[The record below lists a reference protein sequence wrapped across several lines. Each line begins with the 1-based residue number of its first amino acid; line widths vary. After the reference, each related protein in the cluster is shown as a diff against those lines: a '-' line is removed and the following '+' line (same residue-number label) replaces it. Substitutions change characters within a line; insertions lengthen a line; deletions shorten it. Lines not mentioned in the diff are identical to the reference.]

1 MIKLLYCIFT
11 AIPLAIGLV
20 LMTNNDIT
28 DGVLFCILGSIWWL
42 ILVLD
47 YVRESIVIIGEML
60 AIIGE
65 VNEKR
70 GYYRSERNED
80 KDIKIS
86 ESLRLK
92 LKILCTTKSFRSYDE
107 LINEM
112 LNFYCE
118 KKGIDI
124 SIKVRD

>member
-11 AIPLAIGLV
+11 AIPLAIGV
-20 LMTNNDIT
+20 ALMTNNDIT

-70 GYYRSERNED
+70 GYYGSERNERQGY
-80 KDIKIS
+80 KNK
-86 ESLRLK
+86 
-92 LKILCTTKSFRSYDE
+92 
-107 LINEM
+107 
-112 LNFYCE
+112 
-118 KKGIDI
+118 
-124 SIKVRD
+124 

>member
-70 GYYRSERNED
+70 GYYGSERNERQGY
-80 KDIKIS
+80 KNK
-86 ESLRLK
+86 
-92 LKILCTTKSFRSYDE
+92 
-107 LINEM
+107 
-112 LNFYCE
+112 
-118 KKGIDI
+118 
-124 SIKVRD
+124 